1 MEVMSLFSTLMLFS
15 MFFYGFYISYKKKQ
29 LMRYI
34 GYGFILVL
42 LVYLL
47 KFLFGFSRPS
57 DEALLF
63 SFDKYS
69 FPSTHATLS
78 MGYALYINSLWAYV
92 FSFVISILRI
102 YIEVH
107 YYRDIFA
114 GWLLSFL
121 IYGFVFKFR
130 SLHNFYLKHK
140 PLFLRKALHISFGS
154 LLLLVLY
161 FYPGYFYLFALMS
174 CVLYFGF
181 YLTSIGKKI
190 YHKVKYKE
198 RQYDFLSPFFMIAS
212 MTLTLFLFGKY
223 YAIVG
228 SIYLIYSDAI
238 STIVGKIIKFGKT
251 YTYRHISGSLFGGL
265 TGFVITNLIYP
276 FDISLISSLAF
287 LIIEM
292 FIPKKINDNLIIP
305 IIIGGVLFL
314 YGVLL

>member
-1 MEVMSLFSTLMLFS
+1 MEIMSLLSTLMLFS
-15 MFFYGFYISYKKKQ
+15 MFFYGFYMSYKRKE
-29 LMRYI
+29 LIRYVV
-34 GYGFILVL
+34 YGFLLVL
-42 LVYLL
+42 LVYIL

-57 DEALLF
+57 DDALLF

-78 MGYALYINSLWAYV
+78 MGYALYINSVWAYV

-130 SLHNFYLKHK
+130 SLHKFYLKHK
-140 PLFLRKALHISFGS
+140 PLLLRKILHISFGS

-161 FYPGYFYLFALMS
+161 FYPEHFYLFALMS
-174 CVLYFGF
+174 CLLYFGF
-181 YLTSIGKKI
+181 YLTSAGKRI
-190 YHKVKYKE
+190 YKSVKYKE
-198 RQYDFLSPFFMIAS
+198 RRYDFLSPFFMIAS
-212 MTLTLFLFGKY
+212 MTLTLILFGRD
-223 YAIVG
+223 YAVVG
-228 SIYLIYSDAI
+228 SIYLIFSDAL
-238 STIVGKIIKFGKT
+238 STIIGKIIKFGKT
-251 YTYRHISGSLFGGL
+251 YTYRHLSGSFVGGL
-265 TGFVITNLIYP
+265 TGLVITNLMYP
-276 FDISLISSLAF
+276 FDISLISSLTF

-305 IIIGGVLFL
+305 LIIGGVLFV
-314 YGVLL
+314 YGALL